1 MDEQE
6 LRPKRALPH
15 EIGQDLSLLSIAE
28 IEERIGALRAEI
40 MRLETAKAQ
49 KIAAQGKA
57 ESVFKRY
64 GGAPPRLSPN
74 RDVRNA
80 HHRNDL
86 ACIRRGPEGASPGA
100 GTASRR
106 GSVLID
112 F

>member
-6 LRPKRALPH
+6 LRPKRAVPPH

-49 KIAAQGKA
+49 KLAAQGKA

-64 GGAPPRLSPN
+64 
-74 RDVRNA
+74 
-80 HHRNDL
+80 
-86 ACIRRGPEGASPGA
+86 
-100 GTASRR
+100 
-106 GSVLID
+106 
-112 F
+112 